1 MKKSHVGMGN
11 LQWMETGL
19 RTVSSGRALM
29 GRSEVTAVVVVVS
42 LSHLLS
48 EQTIW

>member
-1 MKKSHVGMGN
+1 MMKKSHVGMGN
-11 LQWMETGL
+11 LQTGL